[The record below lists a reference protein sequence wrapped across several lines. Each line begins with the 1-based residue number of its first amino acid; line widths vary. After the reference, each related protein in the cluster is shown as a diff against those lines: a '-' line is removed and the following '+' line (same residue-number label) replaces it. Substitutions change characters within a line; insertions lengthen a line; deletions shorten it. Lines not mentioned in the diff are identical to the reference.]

1 MNDKTIADEL
11 LAFGNALNKVTAAS
25 VQRETFWNA
34 HLQTKGEHMSDFKQA
49 VARNKAAD
57 NLKADPKFY
66 QGSTWLNQAATLI
79 EKALPLLNT
88 EKHPCEAC
96 GLNERE
102 NIEDWRV
109 FLALEHLPEKLR
121 KLSEHFKS

>member
-1 MNDKTIADEL
+1 
-11 LAFGNALNKVTAAS
+11 
-25 VQRETFWNA
+25 
-34 HLQTKGEHMSDFKQA
+34 MSDFATEGSRKTVSEFKQA

-57 NLKADPKFY
+57 KLRPDPKFY

-88 EKHPCEAC
+88 KGNPCESC

-109 FLALEHLPEKLR
+109 FLALENIPTKLR
-121 KLSEHFKS
+121 KLAEHFRPEIQF

>member
-1 MNDKTIADEL
+1 MNDKEIAEEM
-11 LAFGNALNKVTAAS
+11 LAFGKALTKAS
-25 VQRETFWNA
+25 VRA
-34 HLQTKGEHMSDFKQA
+34 AM
-49 VARNKAAD
+49 ARNKAAD
-57 NLKADPKFY
+57 NLKSDPKFY

-88 EKHPCEAC
+88 KGNHCESC

>member
-1 MNDKTIADEL
+1 MNDKTIAEEL

-25 VQRETFWNA
+25 VSKA
-34 HLQTKGEHMSDFKQA
+34 SVKAAM
-49 VARNKAAD
+49 ARNKAAD
-57 NLKADPKFY
+57 NLKPDPKFY

-88 EKHPCEAC
+88 KGNPCESC

-109 FLALEHLPEKLR
+109 FLALENIPTKLR
-121 KLSEHFKS
+121 KLAEHFRSETPF